1 MQRRCLSEAKKKYLV
16 KMVEMDP
23 EGKGIRS
30 IKIAKELDVTRP
42 SVHAMLTRLSDDG
55 LLVKEHYG
63 IVYLTQEGV
72 WQQVK
77 KSLLPTTITVNSV
90 MVFLNFKS

>member
-30 IKIAKELDVTRP
+30 IKIAKELDVTRL

-63 IVYLTQEGV
+63 IVYLTPEGLATG
-72 WQQVK
+72 K
-77 KSLLPTTITVNSV
+77 KIGAPKLDEVSRN
-90 MVFLNFKS
+90 

>member
-63 IVYLTQEGV
+63 IVYLTPEGLATG
-72 WQQVK
+72 K

-90 MVFLNFKS
+90 MVFLNFES

>member
-42 SVHAMLTRLSDDG
+42 SVHA
-55 LLVKEHYG
+55 LVKEHYG
-63 IVYLTQEGV
+63 IVYLTPEGLAT
-72 WQQVK
+72 VK

-90 MVFLNFKS
+90 MVFLSPKVS